1 MSATNPPRVSF
12 APTATALLLCCL
24 ALGACEKKTPPSL
37 PALEIPV
44 ATVSLADVP
53 IYLEMV
59 GQTMG
64 SVEIPIRTR
73 VDGVLEGMY
82 FTEGSLVTKGQPLY
96 AIDPSTYQSQVV
108 EAQGRVAEARTGLVK
123 AQSDLNRIAPLAEMN
138 AVSQQD
144 LDAAQAQ
151 FEAAKGSLQ
160 AAEARLQQAKIELS
174 YTRINAPIDG
184 VIGISAAK
192 VGEYVGMSPNP
203 VVLNKVSQI
212 DPIKVRFAINEREYL
227 RFRRRLGTFD
237 EAETPENSKEGLIL
251 ILADGSRHEQMG
263 KVITSNAAIDPATG
277 TLTLEASFPNPN
289 GLVLSGQFA
298 RIRGV
303 ENVLKQVA
311 VIPNRAIKESQGLFE
326 VIVIKTD
333 NTTELRRVTPGPVSG
348 KFRVIEEGLKP
359 GERVAVEGLQR
370 LSSGMTVIPTT
381 EENPEPYNSELED

>member
-1 MSATNPPRVSF
+1 MKTCNRHPGRVAL
-12 APTATALLLCCL
+12 APLAMLSTL
-24 ALGACEKKTPPSL
+24 ALIACGKEAAPSL
-37 PALEIPV
+37 PPLEIPV
-44 ATVSLADVP
+44 TTVQVADVP
-53 IYLEMV
+53 IYLEVV

-82 FTEGSLVTKGQPLY
+82 FAEGTRVTKGQPLY
-96 AIDPSTYQSQVV
+96 AIDPSIYQSQVV
-108 EAQGRVAEARTGLVK
+108 EAQGRLAEAQTGLVK
-123 AQSDLNRIAPLAEMN
+123 TESDLNRIAPLAQMN

-160 AAEARLQQAKIELS
+160 AAEARLQQARIELS
-174 YTRINAPIDG
+174 YCRINAPIDG

-192 VGEYVGMSPNP
+192 VGEYVGKSPNP

-227 RFRRRLGTFD
+227 RFRRRFANIGDASKD
-237 EAETPENSKEGLIL
+237 ESVSDNLAL
-251 ILADGSRHEQMG
+251 ILADGSLHKQKG
-263 KVITSNAAIDPATG
+263 HVITSNAAIDPTTG
-277 TLTLEASFPNPN
+277 TLTLEASFPNPG

-303 ENVLKQVA
+303 EDTLNQVT
-311 VIPNRAIKESQGLFE
+311 VVPNRAIKESQGLFE
-326 VIVIKTD
+326 VVVIQAD
-333 NTTELRRVTPGPVSG
+333 NTAELRRIVPGPVSG
-348 KFRVIEEGLKP
+348 KFRVVEEGLNP

-370 LSSGMTVIPTT
+370 LRSGMAVVPVA
-381 EENPEPYNSELED
+381 EEGAQTYNEEQED